1 MITGKLN
8 LSKLEHF
15 ITDVKNK
22 AGEKEKCIIIPIVR
36 NSLFATEKGNVF
48 IDIAAF
54 EIPIE
59 KRKIV
64 DIASGDKSFKRYES
78 THIVNQSFDPKKR
91 EEMKKAGLYAPTL
104 GNLSDQDKQLDSQAS
119 DAPNASPDFGG
130 VEPGDDLPF

>member
-8 LSKLEHF
+8 LAKLENF
-15 ITDVKNK
+15 ITNVKNK
-22 AGEKEKCIIIPIVR
+22 AGEAEECIIIPIKR
-36 NSLFATEKGNVF
+36 NSLYRTDKGNVF

-64 DIASGDKSFKRYES
+64 DITSGDKSFKRYES
-78 THIVNQSFDPKKR
+78 THIVSQSFDPKKR
-91 EEMKKAGLYAPTL
+91 EEMKKAGQYAPTL

-119 DAPNASPDFGG
+119 DAANTSTDFAGG
-130 VEPGDDLPF
+130 DMKDNLPF